1 VTTPHPGTAGPL
13 SPIRTVYLATAGV
26 AVDLLERHEVA
37 RRWDEPSVL
46 DRMTVGDLA
55 AHLGRSVLLVAAFL
69 DAAPPDAT
77 PPAAVRTIGA
87 EEYFGAFTALD
98 DLDSDMNTGIRSRAH
113 EDASPGPDGVAAR
126 VRTCLDTLPA
136 RFGAEPADR
145 LVTAYGGQV
154 MLLDEFLRTRLVE
167 LCVHGE
173 DLELSVGLGPGV
185 DAADDVADP
194 PDDALAEAVAVLVGA
209 ARHRNGDAAVLRALA
224 RRERDAVDA
233 LRPI

>member
-1 VTTPHPGTAGPL
+1 MTTQHPGTAGPL
-13 SPIRTVYLATAGV
+13 SPLRSLYLATAGV
-26 AVDLLERHEVA
+26 AADLVERHEVA
-37 RRWDEPSVL
+37 QRWDEPSVL

-69 DAAPPDAT
+69 DAT
-77 PPAAVRTIGA
+77 PPAGGRAIGA
-87 EEYFGAFTALD
+87 EEYFGAFTGLD
-98 DLDSDMNTGIRSRAH
+98 DLDSDINGGIRARAH

-136 RFGAEPADR
+136 RFEAEPADR
-145 LVTAYGGQV
+145 LVSAYGGQV

-185 DAADDVADP
+185 DATDDVADP

-209 ARHRNGDAAVLRALA
+209 ARHRHGDAAVLRALS

-233 LRPI
+233 LRSI

>member
-1 VTTPHPGTAGPL
+1 MTTQHPGTAGPL
-13 SPIRTVYLATAGV
+13 SPLRTLYLATAGV

-37 RRWDEPSVL
+37 RHWDEPSIL

-69 DAAPPDAT
+69 DADPPPT
-77 PPAAVRTIGA
+77 GPTIGA
-87 EEYFGAFTALD
+87 EAYFGAFTGLD

-113 EDASPGPDGVAAR
+113 EDASPGPAGVAAR
-126 VRTCLDTLPA
+126 ARTCLDSLPA

-145 LVTAYGGQV
+145 LVAAYGGQV

-167 LCVHGE
+167 LCVHAE

-194 PDDALAEAVAVLVGA
+194 PDDALSEAVAVLVGA
-209 ARHRNGDAAVLRALA
+209 ARHRHGDAAVLRALA

-233 LRPI
+233 LRSF